1 MGPIVQEG
9 SIFRGVRKVI
19 IRLIEKNA
27 PDAHKHLRHIMNN
40 YYDRIKPF
48 WEKEIAAA
56 TQSELIGDRRQA
68 FKHLERAHVL
78 GQNSTW
84 LHTRTHLLMM
94 TWGIR
99 QRSSREVAGQ
109 TFRIFGAAT
118 KTFFGL
124 IPAGNTGGTNVSP
137 FQKMPVPT
145 DLQLIMNAARSTD
158 THQ

>member
-1 MGPIVQEG
+1 VQEG
-9 SIFRGVRKVI
+9 LIDRSVRKVI
-19 IRLIEKNA
+19 IRLLKKR
-27 PDAHKHLRHIMNN
+27 PDANKHLRLIMNN

-48 WEKEIAAA
+48 WEQEIAAA

-68 FKHLERAHVL
+68 FKHLERAHIL

-84 LHTRTHLLMM
+84 LHTQTHILMM

-137 FQKMPVPT
+137 FRKMPVPT
-145 DLQLIMNAARSTD
+145 DLQLIMNAARSAD
-158 THQ
+158 SHP